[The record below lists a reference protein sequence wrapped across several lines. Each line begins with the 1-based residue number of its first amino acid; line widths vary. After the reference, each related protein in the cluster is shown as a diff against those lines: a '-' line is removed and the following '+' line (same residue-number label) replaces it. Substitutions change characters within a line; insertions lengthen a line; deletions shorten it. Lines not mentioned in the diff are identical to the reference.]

1 MNALLWDDEN
11 REPSHNT
18 SRAFMECGGKAKR
31 RPRYGFEQWTV
42 DLFGSCIQ
50 PKRRRRLNIIHI
62 LPLGNLLNLQGSRF
76 EPQSQRDC
84 ASKPRVAR
92 NELPW
97 VMHLEISNPNGVAA
111 LCGGSTQ
118 PRGVAA
124 IRATVELIAP
134 SQNCG
139 WTTQSL
145 ALKMCIMFR
154 SPLRSAGALHSA
166 GASAPTRNTFGGGS
180 VKIHPP
186 SGADRLRRRQ
196 RGAPVL
202 LCRFL
207 I

>member
-97 VMHLEISNPNGVAA
+97 VNA
-111 LCGGSTQ
+111 
-118 PRGVAA
+118 
-124 IRATVELIAP
+124 
-134 SQNCG
+134 
-139 WTTQSL
+139 
-145 ALKMCIMFR
+145 
-154 SPLRSAGALHSA
+154 
-166 GASAPTRNTFGGGS
+166 
-180 VKIHPP
+180 
-186 SGADRLRRRQ
+186 
-196 RGAPVL
+196 
-202 LCRFL
+202 
-207 I
+207 